1 MVVIRGGN
9 SNNGAICGAFC
20 SNSNN
25 TVSNANWN
33 IGGRA
38 YGRIFFN
45 VNKALYRSKV
55 ILFIEGIHDTF
66 KN

>member
-1 MVVIRGGN
+1 MLLLGFLDYG
-9 SNNGAICGAFC
+9 SHAGLSSLQLNNGLD
-20 SNSNN
+20 N
-25 TVSNANWN
+25 TNWN

-55 ILFIEGIHDTF
+55 ILFYRR
-66 KN
+66 NP

>member
-1 MVVIRGGN
+1 MLLLGN
-9 SNNGAICGAFC
+9 LDSRSNAGLSYLQLNNGLD
-20 SNSNN
+20 
-25 TVSNANWN
+25 NANWN

-55 ILFIEGIHDTF
+55 ILFYRR
-66 KN
+66 NP